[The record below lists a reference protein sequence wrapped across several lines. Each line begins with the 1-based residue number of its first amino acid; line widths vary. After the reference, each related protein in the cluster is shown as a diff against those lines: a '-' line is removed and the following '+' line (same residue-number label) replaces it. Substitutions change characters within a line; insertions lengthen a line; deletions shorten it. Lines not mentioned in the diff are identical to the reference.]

1 MSVGWSYSPLWTGQR
16 GGDWPEPLRRHLA
29 WSKDEQQWPSSDM
42 KREVDWSNS
51 LERGVAWPFARDPAG
66 YWLKTPGVSRDWDN
80 VVDGQTDWPQTF
92 TSKVGGQ
99 KYITDQVA
107 QMLVRFPKPQ
117 LENLTILWCLT
128 TLSETPPDSDD
139 LSLLRDIWVCF
150 YIVLTADIRG
160 SGRSLTDQIKTQNSP
175 I

>member
-1 MSVGWSYSPLWTGQR
+1 
-16 GGDWPEPLRRHLA
+16 
-29 WSKDEQQWPSSDM
+29 M

-51 LERGVAWPFARDPAG
+51 LKRGVAWPFARDPAG

-107 QMLVRFPKPQ
+107 QMLGRFPKPQ
-117 LENLTILWCLT
+117 FQVSWRI
-128 TLSETPPDSDD
+128 
-139 LSLLRDIWVCF
+139 
-150 YIVLTADIRG
+150 
-160 SGRSLTDQIKTQNSP
+160 
-175 I
+175 

>member
-1 MSVGWSYSPLWTGQR
+1 
-16 GGDWPEPLRRHLA
+16 
-29 WSKDEQQWPSSDM
+29 M

-51 LERGVAWPFARDPAG
+51 LKRGVAWPFARDPAG
-66 YWLKTPGVSRDWDN
+66 YWLKTPPGVSRDWDN

-117 LENLTILWCLT
+117 FQVSWRI
-128 TLSETPPDSDD
+128 
-139 LSLLRDIWVCF
+139 
-150 YIVLTADIRG
+150 
-160 SGRSLTDQIKTQNSP
+160 
-175 I
+175 

>member
-66 YWLKTPGVSRDWDN
+66 YWLKTPPGVSRDWDN

-117 LENLTILWCLT
+117 LENLTIL
-128 TLSETPPDSDD
+128 
-139 LSLLRDIWVCF
+139 
-150 YIVLTADIRG
+150 
-160 SGRSLTDQIKTQNSP
+160 
-175 I
+175 